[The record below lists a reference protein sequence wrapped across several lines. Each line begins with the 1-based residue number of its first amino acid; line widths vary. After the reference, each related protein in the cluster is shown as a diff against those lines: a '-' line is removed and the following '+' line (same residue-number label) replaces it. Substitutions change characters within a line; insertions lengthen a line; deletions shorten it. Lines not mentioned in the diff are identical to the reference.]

1 MNLKRDN
8 RQVIHTRNLA
18 KAFDGVTAVEDLTL
32 DIPPGSIFGFIGP
45 SGCGKTTSVRLML
58 GIYSP
63 DSGIVEVF
71 NKDPQAFDR
80 RDRERIGYMPQKF
93 VLYPELSVWENL
105 NFVASLY
112 GMPVRRSDRLE
123 AVLELVE
130 LGGQETKKA
139 VNLSG
144 GMQSRLSLA
153 TSIIHEPDLIFLDE
167 PTTGIDPVLRRKF
180 WDYFEKLKEQGRTLF
195 VTTQYVGEAAYCD
208 YVGVMAEGRLLV
220 VDTPDGLRRRALG
233 GQIIHLHTQKIIRE
247 SELEKLRKQPFV
259 LEGRITRLRGNGLE
273 LTVDDASATLPLLM
287 EWCQDQGIKVESAS
301 EYVPVFDDIFVDL
314 IEQETEKSKNGQ
326 S

>member
-1 MNLKRDN
+1 MKLGNP
-8 RQVIHTRNLA
+8 QVIHTRNLT
-18 KAFDGVTAVEDLTL
+18 KAFDGVTAVKDLNL
-32 DIPPGSIFGFIGP
+32 DITPGSIFGFIGP

-71 NKDPQAFDR
+71 GKDPQTFGR
-80 RDRERIGYMPQKF
+80 IDRERIGYMPQKF
-93 VLYPELSVWENL
+93 VLYPELNVWENL

-112 GMPVRRSDRLE
+112 GMPVRRTDRLK
-123 AVLELVE
+123 AALELVE
-130 LGGQETKKA
+130 LSGEEAKKA

-153 TSIIHEPDLIFLDE
+153 TSILHEPDLVFLDE

-180 WDYFEKLKEQGRTLF
+180 WDYFQDLKKQGRTLF

-208 YVGVMAEGRLLV
+208 YVGVMAEGRILV

-233 GQIIHLHTQKIIRE
+233 GEIIHLYTQEIVRD
-247 SELEKLRKQPFV
+247 SQLEKLGKQPFV
-259 LEGRITRLRGNGLE
+259 IDEKISRLRGNGLE

-287 EWCQDQGIKVESAS
+287 DWCHDQDIKVESAS

-314 IEQETEKSKNGQ
+314 IEQEMEKLKNG
-326 S
+326 SD